1 MTPES
6 LSLIEPK
13 TAKPR
18 SATDCPR
25 CDAWWTGLNTAQ
37 NNDEPTLQALSDTQG
52 DENRYHRTSWRIR

>member
-25 CDAWWTGLNTAQ
+25 AGDSLAPTTTGPPVSPQ
-37 NNDEPTLQALSDTQG
+37 ETQ
-52 DENRYHRTSWRIR
+52 